1 METTCINHN
10 LINKYTLRSKD
21 KPLVSFSLYAD
32 KLVHN
37 GKDILSYSIEITH
50 NYNENEELLPKN
62 LPVAFTAAQLLAWI
76 NKRKAPKNRQ
86 FVDKLML
93 SIEDDANPLK
103 YVDICHALSLNDA
116 YWITNDLVEE
126 HWQDYNLYHHPMDK
140 VLAYVAFTG
149 FTTKITGLRTTAELT
164 SSGMLKKCWSNRADG
179 IYLVKGDDFI
189 IRQDGRSQ
197 ATLEYYASQVAKVME
212 FAHIDYDLEEFHHK
226 NGEREVV
233 CTCKLFTSENVGFV
247 DGYTFLKQ
255 KGFDVDNAILE
266 DPLTQLK
273 IAGLVASEQ
282 YEDMMLFDSIIANQD
297 RHLGNW
303 GVLVDDNTGEFLKVA
318 PIFDNGFSLFY
329 GASVADLQRAYHDEY
344 KESLR
349 CKYLSLDDQARLFV
363 NKRHLPA
370 LRRLLTFH
378 FERHPKFN
386 ISEETLQLM
395 EAFIRERAQ
404 KTLALYKG

>member
-1 METTCINHN
+1 METTCVNHN
-10 LINKYTLRSKD
+10 LVNKYTLRCKD

-50 NYNENEELLPKN
+50 NYNENKELLPKN
-62 LPVAFTAAQLLAWI
+62 LPAAFTAAQLLAWI

-126 HWQDYNLYHHPMDK
+126 HWQDYNLYQHPMDK

-149 FTTKITGLRTTAELT
+149 FTTKISGLRTTAELT

-197 ATLEYYASQVAKVME
+197 ATLEYYAAQVAKAMG
-212 FAHIDYDLEEFHHK
+212 FAHIDYNLEEFHHQ

-233 CTCKLFTSENVGFV
+233 STCKLFTSENVGFV
-247 DGYTFLKQ
+247 DGYTFLRQ

-266 DPLTQLK
+266 DPLNQLK
-273 IAGLVASEQ
+273 ISGLVASEQ

-303 GVLVDDNTGEFLKVA
+303 GVLVDNDTGEFLKVA

-329 GASVADLQRAYHDEY
+329 GASNADLQQAYHEEY
-344 KESLR
+344 KKSLR
-349 CKYLSLDDQARLFV
+349 CKYLSLDDQAHLFV
-363 NKRHLPA
+363 NKRHLPS
-370 LRRLLTFH
+370 LRKLLTFR
-378 FERHPKFN
+378 FERHPKYN
-386 ISEETLQLM
+386 IAEETLQLM
-395 EAFIRERAQ
+395 EAFIRERA
-404 KTLALYKG
+404 KITLAMYP